1 MENSTKIKV
10 SNPRQGK
17 HPTLNGL
24 PRRIAKMERK
34 TREVKGWSF
43 DGLETVTRRLT
54 DELLFG
60 LEKFKVCDQ
69 SKTKVFSYPAYPY
82 LTSMIRLAITDDSG
96 PVREN
101 LKRILGHFP
110 DLDIVWTAADGDE
123 AVKKIASLRPL
134 PEVVLMDI
142 EMRRMDG
149 VEATRQIHAMAPQIR
164 IIMLTIF
171 EEEDHIFNA
180 IRAGA
185 AGYLLKDERPARLHQ
200 GILDAHEARMPMSP
214 LVAAKALEVLRNT
227 TATVD
232 RSSPADRSSPE
243 DYQLTAREV
252 EILAPLAKG
261 KTYSEIATSLFISPN
276 TVRRHIENIYRKLA
290 VNSKVEASN
299 LVNKHK
305 WFE

>member
-1 MENSTKIKV
+1 
-10 SNPRQGK
+10 
-17 HPTLNGL
+17 
-24 PRRIAKMERK
+24 
-34 TREVKGWSF
+34 
-43 DGLETVTRRLT
+43 
-54 DELLFG
+54 
-60 LEKFKVCDQ
+60 
-69 SKTKVFSYPAYPY
+69 
-82 LTSMIRLAITDDSG
+82 MIRLAITDDSR

-101 LKRILGHFP
+101 LKRTLGHFP

-171 EEEDHIFNA
+171 EEEDHIFHA

-200 GILDAHEARMPMSP
+200 AILDAHEARMPMSP

-227 TATVD
+227 TTTVD

-299 LVNKHK
+299 LANKHK